1 MNRVL
6 FVVTSVDLDQLQQV
20 KALVEQRD
28 DLRSLPIRRPS
39 IYDPTTTVATAMTG
53 VDPFR
58 HEVHT
63 LLVPRPEAG
72 ADEAETPEP
81 PETSDAGPS
90 RLQFR
95 TSRMAGAP
103 FIWNRL
109 ASRGISSLV
118 VNLPLTPA
126 QDDDRVAEVPTAV
139 VNRVMTQRGIEPL
152 ETILGILRG
161 GIDQR
166 PETGCAI
173 VRLSNPNSG
182 DSSDEADES
191 DDLDDLGE
199 EEAGESVEAS
209 ERGAEILEQLDRL
222 GDAAGASRSLALILG
237 PRGGIAVLKG
247 VDPAART
254 RSYSL
259 LHSGPSTLLDL
270 FGEPMPADLSARSML
285 VADDAGP
292 ETGRRPAA
300 SWTVDGGVAEAP
312 DWSVAIER
320 ALAGELSDLGRSAVL
335 RHLWR
340 RLLVLERDNRLRK
353 AVELLSELDRLG
365 AGPSVLLK
373 QAQFFCGLQEAEE
386 FRRVVERLR
395 SEHPDSPE
403 ADLVGLVPCADTD
416 PATVGEI
423 LDRHPVDSQKDETML
438 RICCRAAAR
447 ADRAEEAISG
457 LWRIIAAGRATS
469 QDRMQFANLA
479 MQRQE
484 GQDAA
489 RAALVLR
496 DLGGPNATDAKG
508 QPQARITLLRA
519 RALAASG
526 SLKPAI
532 RLLEAFLARNG
543 ADQKVEGLLESLR
556 AGAVGGSDSS

>member
-72 ADEAETPEP
+72 ADEAEP

-166 PETGCAI
+166 P
-173 VRLSNPNSG
+173 
-182 DSSDEADES
+182 
-191 DDLDDLGE
+191 
-199 EEAGESVEAS
+199 
-209 ERGAEILEQLDRL
+209 
-222 GDAAGASRSLALILG
+222 
-237 PRGGIAVLKG
+237 
-247 VDPAART
+247 
-254 RSYSL
+254 
-259 LHSGPSTLLDL
+259 
-270 FGEPMPADLSARSML
+270 
-285 VADDAGP
+285 
-292 ETGRRPAA
+292 
-300 SWTVDGGVAEAP
+300 
-312 DWSVAIER
+312 
-320 ALAGELSDLGRSAVL
+320 
-335 RHLWR
+335 
-340 RLLVLERDNRLRK
+340 
-353 AVELLSELDRLG
+353 
-365 AGPSVLLK
+365 
-373 QAQFFCGLQEAEE
+373 
-386 FRRVVERLR
+386 
-395 SEHPDSPE
+395 
-403 ADLVGLVPCADTD
+403 
-416 PATVGEI
+416 
-423 LDRHPVDSQKDETML
+423 
-438 RICCRAAAR
+438 
-447 ADRAEEAISG
+447 
-457 LWRIIAAGRATS
+457 
-469 QDRMQFANLA
+469 
-479 MQRQE
+479 
-484 GQDAA
+484 
-489 RAALVLR
+489 
-496 DLGGPNATDAKG
+496 
-508 QPQARITLLRA
+508 
-519 RALAASG
+519 
-526 SLKPAI
+526 
-532 RLLEAFLARNG
+532 
-543 ADQKVEGLLESLR
+543 
-556 AGAVGGSDSS
+556 